1 LGHGDQYD
9 NWLVEISML
18 KLVVVSGP
26 EIFEKLVIVGDT
38 FAINNHLLRKKVL
51 DLYI

>member
-1 LGHGDQYD
+1 
-9 NWLVEISML
+9 ML

-38 FAINNHLLRKKVL
+38 FAINNHLSRKKVL
-51 DLYI
+51 DLYKIWYIFIKSTID